1 MPHFDEFYAN
11 KLRGQL
17 GLADADAVL
26 DLRGASQ
33 AQAEASLRDMLE
45 RSRFAAAK
53 TVVIRLAPPPEL
65 LRRLRELHVLYDR
78 DAAGGEFL
86 HLYTVVLGGRVF
98 LELVQ
103 RIGGYR
109 GYGEINAPV
118 RMAAHRR
125 LGRG

>member
-33 AQAEASLRDMLE
+33 GQAEASLRDMLE

-53 TVVIRLAPPPEL
+53 TVVIRLDPPPEG
-65 LRRLRELHVLYDR
+65 
-78 DAAGGEFL
+78 GGETLFL
-86 HLYTVVLGGRVF
+86 PVGRLLLQAKKRGWIDRLQMLPARDGLGFYASLAGR
-98 LELVQ
+98 
-103 RIGGYR
+103 
-109 GYGEINAPV
+109 AV
-118 RMAAHRR
+118 RADHF
-125 LGRG
+125 